1 MGPVWYK
8 QPLIN
13 IIAFVIAL
21 NMTIG
26 VVAISARREQ
36 GSMAMAG
43 HVRKPAAGSPAAE
56 TKNGEI
62 LAGGQ
67 VDRQRQTG
75 AEPAGA
81 SGAQAPAGSGSSVPT
96 GTAPGAAGT
105 APTAPATS
113 NPASSRRPT
122 TATTARRARPS
133 TDGSTATTAPAP
145 VAATGDQTGGPV
157 TAAPLADEPGTTV
170 RPGGDTAPAPTT
182 TTTKRPAAPGPSTQ
196 SIDDAGGDTVVDGSK
211 VARALP
217 RADLIRSTANYTAK
231 ALLLA
236 VKTAEA
242 VDPRQ
247 DPRWA
252 SENTYVSW
260 DVDTNLDGA
269 ADYIVEY
276 FVDGGQLAADV
287 TRADDASATSL
298 CGVEAALSSDGYTV
312 ALDPACLGNP
322 AAFAYRATIYYD
334 TAPEV
339 VTDVAPDTGF
349 SRSVGRPKS

>member
-8 QPLIN
+8 QSLIN
-13 IIAFVIAL
+13 IIAFVVAL
-21 NMTIG
+21 NMAVG

-43 HVRKPAAGSPAAE
+43 HVKKPAAGSPPAE

-81 SGAQAPAGSGSSVPT
+81 QAPAASGSSGPT
-96 GTAPGAAGT
+96 GTTGAAVT

-113 NPASSRRPT
+113 APTSSRRRT
-122 TATTARRARPS
+122 TDTTARRARPS
-133 TDGSTATTAPAP
+133 TGGTTPTTAPAS
-145 VAATGDQTGGPV
+145 VDATGGEGAV
-157 TAAPLADEPGTTV
+157 TTAPPAAEPGSTV
-170 RPGGDTAPAPTT
+170 QPGGDTAPAPTTT

-196 SIDDAGGDTVVDGSK
+196 SFDDAGGDTVVESSK
-211 VARALP
+211 AAKALP
-217 RADLIRSTANYTAK
+217 RADLIRSKANYTAK

-236 VKTAEA
+236 VQTAEA
-242 VDPRQ
+242 IDPRQ

-252 SENTYVSW
+252 SVNTYVSW
-260 DVDTNLDGA
+260 DLDTNLDGTV
-269 ADYIVEY
+269 DYIVEY
-276 FVDGGQLAADV
+276 FVEGGQLGADV

-312 ALDPACLGNP
+312 ALDPTCLGNP

-334 TAPEV
+334 TASEV
-339 VTDVAPDTGF
+339 VTDVAPDTAF

>member
-13 IIAFVIAL
+13 IIAFVVAL
-21 NMTIG
+21 NMAVG

-43 HVRKPAAGSPAAE
+43 HVKKPAPGSPPAE

-67 VDRQRQTG
+67 VDRQPQTG
-75 AEPAGA
+75 AEAAGA
-81 SGAQAPAGSGSSVPT
+81 SGAQAPAASGSSIPT
-96 GTAPGAAGT
+96 VTATGAAVT

-113 NPASSRRPT
+113 ATTSSRQPK

-133 TDGSTATTAPAP
+133 TGGSTATTAPAP
-145 VAATGDQTGGPV
+145 VEATGGQAGAPV
-157 TAAPLADEPGTTV
+157 TAEPPAAEPGTTV
-170 RPGGDTAPAPTT
+170 RPEGDTVPAPTT

-196 SIDDAGGDTVVDGSK
+196 SFDDAGGDTVVNGTK
-211 VARALP
+211 AARALP
-217 RADLIRSTANYTAK
+217 RADLVRSKANYTTTAV
-231 ALLLA
+231 LLA
-236 VKTAEA
+236 VQTAEA
-242 VDPRQ
+242 IDPRQ
-247 DPRWA
+247 DARWA

-260 DVDTNLDGA
+260 DLDTNLDGTV
-269 ADYIVEY
+269 DYVVEY
-276 FVDGGQLAADV
+276 FVEGGQLGADV
-287 TRADDASATSL
+287 FRADVASATSL

-312 ALDPACLGNP
+312 AVDPACLGNP

-334 TAPEV
+334 TASEV
-339 VTDVAPDTGF
+339 VTDVAPDTAF
-349 SRSVGRPKS
+349 ARSVGRPKS